1 MVRWTQSV
9 RRTTM
14 VTRKMKLETQAAAMG
29 LIVVFRQQPVGLA
42 VPGTGLR
49 NDVGREVGRGRLL
62 VPVDGG
68 QIVAHELLVKARLG
82 AARFVLVERPET
94 GGVRCEDLINQHGLA
109 GRLIEPKLQR
119 SEERR
124 VGKECRSRWSPYH

>member
-94 GGVRCEDLINQHGLA
+94 GGVRRE
-109 GRLIEPKLQR
+109 R
-119 SEERR
+119 SEEHTSELQSQSNLVCRLLLEKKKKTHR
-124 VGKECRSRWSPYH
+124 VYT